1 MSVNK
6 VNSDK
11 NLSDS
16 PIVYQGAN
24 TLISS
29 HVELAQQQHTAD
41 LQKSAIPVIGM
52 VSEQISKMSAS
63 SAISDNLTSKGERRS
78 ALEVGSAIE
87 FYSSI
92 NSSAMTLFFVSLKGL
107 LVEMAKRA
115 FNPVQDMI

>member
-1 MSVNK
+1 MQCAALDSARDSMSVKYK

-52 VSEQISKMSAS
+52 VSDQISKMSALS
-63 SAISDNLTSKGERRS
+63 SK
-78 ALEVGSAIE
+78 
-87 FYSSI
+87 
-92 NSSAMTLFFVSLKGL
+92 
-107 LVEMAKRA
+107 
-115 FNPVQDMI
+115 